1 MRETKINSIS
11 YKVCTSCLMDTTA
24 ANIKFDGKGI
34 CNFCTEFEKRNEIL
48 KNKNKNKNLEELI
61 LKIKKDGKNKKY
73 DCVIGVSGG
82 VDSSFSLFKACELG
96 LNPLAVH
103 LDNGW
108 NSELAQHNIS
118 KLIRTCNVDLFTHV
132 INWKEYRN
140 LQEAFFR
147 ADVLDIE
154 LLMDNAMLS
163 INYKMANKYNIKYIL
178 SGTNTA
184 TEGFKI
190 PENWSWFKNDA
201 KNIKNITKQF
211 SNQRL
216 KTFPTFGT
224 LDFIYYEL
232 IKKIKWILFPD
243 YFDYSK
249 NKAIDLLINKIN
261 FKPYPYKHYESVFT
275 RFYQAYILPK
285 KFGVDKRKLHLSNL
299 IISNE
304 IKREEALR
312 IIQQPT
318 YPSEDDEKKDI
329 KYFLKKMKWTE
340 EDLKN
345 YLSKPEINHSKY
357 GSEKKFWELLK
368 NFYKSSNLLKLIIK
382 KI

>member
-1 MRETKINSIS
+1 MNSIS

-24 ANIKFDGKGI
+24 ANIKFDKKGI

-232 IKKIKWILFPD
+232 IKKISD
-243 YFDYSK
+243 YTNVPLIASGGCGQIDDCL
-249 NKAIDLLINKIN
+249 KAINSGANAVAAGSI
-261 FKPYPYKHYESVFT
+261 FYWVGESV
-275 RFYQAYILPK
+275 
-285 KFGVDKRKLHLSNL
+285 
-299 IISNE
+299 IS
-304 IKREEALR
+304 
-312 IIQQPT
+312 
-318 YPSEDDEKKDI
+318 
-329 KYFLKKMKWTE
+329 
-340 EDLKN
+340 
-345 YLSKPEINHSKY
+345 
-357 GSEKKFWELLK
+357 
-368 NFYKSSNLLKLIIK
+368 IK
-382 KI
+382 KYLEKSGINVRML